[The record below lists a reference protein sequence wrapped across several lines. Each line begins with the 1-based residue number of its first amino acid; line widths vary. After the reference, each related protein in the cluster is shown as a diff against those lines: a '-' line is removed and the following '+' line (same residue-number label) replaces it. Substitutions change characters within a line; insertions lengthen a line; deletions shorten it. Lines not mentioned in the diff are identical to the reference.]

1 MGALNKT
8 TGEMKT
14 CAIVLLLAV
23 AAFAE
28 FHPEDASFG
37 MEFRSGEAE
46 PTVDFIQDKIPETLL
61 TAVETLRRT
70 APKRVAHHIK
80 AISTHAQLLQTGEG
94 KETAYKHTFAASNA
108 AIKAALQSLAKEL
121 AAGHSHDKAALNTS
135 KASGGSVVR
144 KADAKGLSTARAL
157 RHKVCPSQR
166 AEEAALIKKNA
177 ADAKLTAH
185 ESVRVCGAL
194 STTWDDMNIQKSD
207 MKYGTALHNAWSAA
221 RKTWSTY
228 KAQKDA
234 AIRAHNAAK
243 AFNVNTRKQTFIAT
257 LVITCYVDNMT
268 NNASAKAC

>member
-46 PTVDFIQDKIPETLL
+46 PTVDFIQDNIPETLL

-94 KETAYKHTFAASNA
+94 KETAYKHNFAASKA
-108 AIKAALQSLAKEL
+108 AIKSLAKEL

-135 KASGGSVVR
+135 KASGESVV
-144 KADAKGLSTARAL
+144 
-157 RHKVCPSQR
+157 
-166 AEEAALIKKNA
+166 
-177 ADAKLTAH
+177 
-185 ESVRVCGAL
+185 
-194 STTWDDMNIQKSD
+194 
-207 MKYGTALHNAWSAA
+207 
-221 RKTWSTY
+221 
-228 KAQKDA
+228 
-234 AIRAHNAAK
+234 
-243 AFNVNTRKQTFIAT
+243 
-257 LVITCYVDNMT
+257 
-268 NNASAKAC
+268 